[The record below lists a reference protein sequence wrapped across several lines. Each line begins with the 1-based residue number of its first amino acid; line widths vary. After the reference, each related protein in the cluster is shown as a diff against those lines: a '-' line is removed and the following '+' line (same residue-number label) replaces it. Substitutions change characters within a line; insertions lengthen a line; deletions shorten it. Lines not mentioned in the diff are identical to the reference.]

1 MKYRGWPEENG
12 HFECNAQATRQFLI
26 KHPFIRLKT
35 LRRFAAQI
43 ENMNPK
49 FVNRIAKEVED
60 IRAAGLYKKE
70 RIIESPQGAEIL
82 SAGKQVLNFCANNY
96 LGLSSHPR
104 VIAAA
109 HRAIDSR
116 GFGMSSVRFI
126 CGTQDIHKELEKK
139 ISQFLGT
146 EDTILYAAAF
156 DANGGVFEPLF
167 NEEDAIISDALNHA
181 SIIDGVRL
189 CKAQRFRYEHNNMA
203 DLEVKLK
210 EAAGARSRI
219 IVTDGS
225 FSMDGTIAQL
235 DRIVELAEKYDA
247 VIMIDE
253 CHSSGFLGKTGR
265 GTHEYRG
272 VMGKIDIITGT
283 LGKALG
289 GASGGF
295 TSGSK
300 DVIEMLRQKSR
311 PYLFS
316 NTLAPSIVGASIA
329 VLDMLTETT
338 ELRDKLEYNTKYF
351 RNKMTEAGF
360 DIKPGDHPIV
370 PIMLYDAVLAQKFAT
385 RLLEE
390 GIYVIGFF
398 FPVVPKGQARIRV
411 QLSAAHEQE
420 HLEKAVAAFTKV
432 GRELG
437 VVK

>member
-1 MKYRGWPEENG
+1 MNESFVKRISAELNE
-12 HFECNAQATRQFLI
+12 
-26 KHPFIRLKT
+26 IR
-35 LRRFAAQI
+35 
-43 ENMNPK
+43 E
-49 FVNRIAKEVED
+49 
-60 IRAAGLYKKE
+60 AGLFKTE
-70 RIIESPQGAEIL
+70 RIIESAQGPEIRVN
-82 SAGKQVLNFCANNY
+82 GKNVLNFCANNY
-96 LGLSSHPR
+96 LGLSSHPK
-104 VIAAA
+104 VTEAAKKY
-109 HRAIDSR
+109 IDLR

-126 CGTQDIHKELEKK
+126 CGTQDIHKELEAK
-139 ISQFLGT
+139 ISAFLGT

-167 NEEDAIISDALNHA
+167 HEQDAIISDALNHA

-189 CKAQRFRYEHNNMA
+189 CKAQRYRYEHNNMQ
-203 DLEVKLK
+203 DLESKLQ
-210 EAAGARSRI
+210 EAAGARSRV

-235 DRIVELAEKYDA
+235 DVIVQLAEKYDA
-247 VIMIDE
+247 VIMVDE

-295 TSGSK
+295 TSGRK
-300 DVIEMLRQKSR
+300 EIIEMLRQRSR

-329 VLDMLTETT
+329 VMELLSETT
-338 ELRDKLEYNTKYF
+338 ELRDKLESNTRYF
-351 RNKMTEAGF
+351 RKQMTEAGF

-370 PIMLYDAVLAQKFAT
+370 PIMLYDAVLAQKFAA
-385 RLLEE
+385 RLLEL

-411 QLSAAHEQE
+411 QLSAAHEQQ
-420 HLEKAVAAFTKV
+420 HLDRAISAFRQV
-432 GRELG
+432 GEELG
-437 VVK
+437 VLKNKA